1 MQVHTNKLDQFRGKK
16 LLWITHSD
24 RPHDPEKCSL
34 NYLESR
40 YSKPDRLPPAE
51 PFESLI
57 ASGHYSPYG
66 GWISAYDV
74 GEDGSSPASLV
85 CALRPKSYKPQHCI
99 WHHGTIWIVGVEH
112 VEVYDLRLRAIAKI
126 EDPWLAGGHTIAPTG
141 DGNLIV
147 SCSASDSI
155 LWIDETTRRVV
166 KAQRFPESIYGHNYN
181 LARTDSVVDH
191 YITNDQQLTHVN
203 CAWPY
208 KRGALTSALIP
219 GAIGHFDHDGKY
231 YELLRG
237 FVGCHG
243 ARCRSDT
250 GTIYFC
256 DSCTGLLIL
265 LDEKLA
271 ISRRLSTGSSWLH
284 DAVQISG
291 DLFATAIYDASHV
304 TLQNVASKEFVQ
316 KIDCNPFGA
325 PQFLWFGF

>member
-1 MQVHTNKLDQFRGKK
+1 MQVHTNKLDRFRERK

-24 RPHDPEKCSL
+24 RPHDPEKCAL

-74 GEDGSSPASLV
+74 GADGTSPAVLV
-85 CALRPKSYKPQHCI
+85 CAFRPKDYKPQHCI
-99 WHHGTIWIVGVEH
+99 WLHDAIWVVGVEH
-112 VEVYDLRLRAIAKI
+112 VEVYDMHLRTIERI

-141 DGNLIV
+141 DGSLIV

-155 LWIDETTRRVV
+155 LWIDEASRRVV
-166 KAQRFPESIYGHNYN
+166 SAQRFPESIYGHNYN
-181 LARTDSVVDH
+181 LARTDSVVQH

-208 KRGALTSALIP
+208 QNGVLTSALIP
-219 GAIGHFDHDGKY
+219 GAIGYFDQGGAFS
-231 YELLRG
+231 ELLRG

-243 ARCRSDT
+243 ARSRTDT

-256 DSCTGLLIL
+256 DSCTGTLVMLN
-265 LDEKLA
+265 EKMG
-271 ISRRLSTGSSWLH
+271 ITRRLATGSSWLH

-291 DLFATAIYDASHV
+291 NLFATAIYDTSYVA
-304 TLQNVASKEFVQ
+304 LQDVASKETIQ
-316 KIDCNPFGA
+316 KIDCQSFGA